1 MSFDTILRN
10 GRIAGREHEAVDIAV
25 RDGRIAAIS
34 ARSDQ
39 PAQGTASEIS
49 LDGRLVIPGFV
60 ETHIHLDKSCI
71 SDRCSCHT
79 GTLQEAIESVAAAK
93 LGFTEEDIYARG
105 RRTLEK
111 AIVQGTTRMR
121 AHVEVD
127 PRIGLKGF
135 RAISRLKRDFAWA
148 VDIEICVFPQE
159 GLLNDPGCDEL
170 LVEAC
175 EDGADLIGG
184 CPYTDNDPHGQ
195 IARIFDLAKRYDID
209 IDFHL
214 DFDLDPS
221 WMHLDEVCRQ
231 TEKYGRGGRVAIGHA
246 TKLSALD
253 HAGLER
259 IGVKLANAGVAVTVL
274 PATDL
279 FLMGRGAEHSVPRG
293 VAPAHRLLGCGVTCS
308 LATNNVLNP
317 FTPFGD
323 CSLLRMANLYA
334 NIAQLGRPEELQ
346 ACMDMVTS
354 LPAKLMNLRDYG
366 IAVGNPADIVVLDCA
381 DRVSAV
387 AELAQPLL
395 AMKRGR
401 ISFTRP
407 AATINWPVAAPSSK
421 DDVRKGSLTEAKSFI
436 RSLS

>member
-1 MSFDTILRN
+1 
-10 GRIAGREHEAVDIAV
+10 
-25 RDGRIAAIS
+25 
-34 ARSDQ
+34 
-39 PAQGTASEIS
+39 
-49 LDGRLVIPGFV
+49 
-60 ETHIHLDKSCI
+60 
-71 SDRCSCHT
+71 
-79 GTLQEAIESVAAAK
+79 
-93 LGFTEEDIYARG
+93 
-105 RRTLEK
+105 
-111 AIVQGTTRMR
+111 
-121 AHVEVD
+121 
-127 PRIGLKGF
+127 
-135 RAISRLKRDFAWA
+135 

-170 LVEAC
+170 LVQAC
-175 EDGADLIGG
+175 DDGADLIGG

-195 IARIFDLAKRYDID
+195 IARIFELAKRYDLD
-209 IDFHL
+209 IDLHL

-231 TEKYGRGGRVAIGHA
+231 TAKYGWGGRVAIGHV

-253 HAGLER
+253 HTALEK
-259 IGVKLANAGVAVTVL
+259 IGEKLANAGVAVTVL

-293 VAPAHRLLGCGVTCS
+293 VAPAHRLLARGVTCS

-346 ACMDMVTS
+346 ACMEMVTL
-354 LPAKLMNLRDYG
+354 LPATLMNLGDYG

-401 ISFTRP
+401 ISFSRP
-407 AATINWPVAAPSSK
+407 TATLNWPGATPSLVK
-421 DDVRKGSLTEAKSFI
+421 DDFGAGLAEA
-436 RSLS
+436 RSLARSPQ

>member
-1 MSFDTILRN
+1 MSFDTLLRN
-10 GRIAGREHEAVDIAV
+10 GRIAGREHEPVDIAI

-93 LGFTEEDIYARG
+93 RGFTEEDIYARG

-184 CPYTDNDPHGQ
+184 CPYTDSDPHGQ

-346 ACMDMVTS
+346 ACLDMVTT
-354 LPAKLMNLRDYG
+354 LPARLMNASDYG
-366 IAVGNPADIVVLDCA
+366 IEVGNSADIVVLDCA
-381 DRVSAV
+381 DSVSAV
-387 AELAQPLL
+387 AELAPPLFG
-395 AMKRGR
+395 MKRGR
-401 ISFTRP
+401 MSFTRP
-407 AATINWPVAAPSSK
+407 VGTLIRPDAPLFSSA
-421 DDVRKGSLTEAKSFI
+421 DSV
-436 RSLS
+436 